1 MINLN
6 MTQKKNQSR
15 LQSEIEAN
23 LKRAYDDVLNEAVP
37 ERFTQLLEQ
46 LRKRNGGNGQ
56 SGGSNEQ

>member
-46 LRKRNGGNGQ
+46 LRKKNGGNSQ